1 MKSVVS
7 PAAEVRLAAAESLLR
22 GGKVGQAID
31 ALRSF
36 ISESPRHAGAHYQLA
51 VALLASGDQAGAEQ
65 ALRASLKLNP
75 NQPNAAVRL
84 ANILTSRRDAEE
96 AVKLLA
102 PFAGTPAA
110 DIALLTVY
118 AMALKTVGR
127 VDEATSIYER
137 AVRIAPTSGIAEHNL
152 AGAYG
157 DAERFAESN
166 EATARAFAKGLD
178 APETWLI
185 HGRALQGLG
194 DFDGAEVAY
203 RQAILRRQGYADA
216 HAELAQLIWMR
227 TENVEQSLATLDAA
241 LAAQTIDAPLSI
253 VKSRFLEYAGDKT
266 AAMAAL
272 ADALSVWR
280 PDPNVLLS
288 AANLALATDPPL
300 ALSYAE
306 KAMALAPQSAPA
318 RTTLCQVYL
327 GIGRADEAM
336 RIAEDLCRSW
346 PLDQYPVALLG
357 TAWRLLGDPRYRQL
371 YDYERL
377 VRAWPLETPDG
388 WQDLESFL
396 ADLAASL
403 RSRQQ
408 LRGHPIGQSL
418 RKGAQAGLSLAR
430 SDDPTIA
437 AFFKAIDAPIR
448 GYIAILAEV
457 DDLLGRRVRN
467 GYRFAGAWSAL
478 LRPGG
483 FHVNHLHPQGWISSA
498 CHIDLPPAVEEGHQG
513 WLQFGEPGLKTTPPL
528 AAEHFVKPRAG
539 QMVLF
544 PSYMWHG
551 TVPFDGDKSRLTVAF
566 DLVPD

>member
-1 MKSVVS
+1 MKSIVS
-7 PAAEVRLAAAESLLR
+7 PAAEARLAAAEALLR

-31 ALRSF
+31 ALRAF
-36 ISESPRHAGAHYQLA
+36 IAASPRHAGAHYQLA

-84 ANILTSRRDAEE
+84 ANILTARRDAEE
-96 AVKLLA
+96 AVNLLT
-102 PFAGTPAA
+102 PFAPRST

-127 VDEATSIYER
+127 AEEATKVYER
-137 AVRIAPTSGIAEHNL
+137 AVEVAPTSGIAEHNL

-203 RQAILRRQGYADA
+203 RQAILRRQNYADA
-216 HAELAQLIWMR
+216 HAELTQLIWMR
-227 TENVEQSLATLDAA
+227 TEDVEQSLVTLNAGLAT
-241 LAAQTIDAPLSI
+241 QTIDAPLSI
-253 VKSRFLEYAGDKT
+253 VKSRFLEYAGDQP

-272 ADALSVWR
+272 TDALSVWR

-288 AANLALATDPPL
+288 AANLALKTDPPL

-306 KAMALAPQSAPA
+306 KALALDPQSAPA
-318 RTTLCQVYL
+318 RTTLYQVYL

-336 RIAEDLCRSW
+336 RIAEDLCGSW

-357 TAWRLLGDPRYRQL
+357 TAWRMLGDPRYQQL
-371 YDYERL
+371 YDYNRL
-377 VRAWPLETPDG
+377 VRAWPLETPAG
-388 WQDLESFL
+388 WVNLESFL
-396 ADLAASL
+396 GDLAINL
-403 RSRQQ
+403 RSRQR

-418 RKGAQAGLSLAR
+418 RQGAQAGLSLAR
-430 SDDPTIA
+430 SDDPVVA

-448 GYIAILAEV
+448 SYIGILAEV
-457 DDLLGRRVRN
+457 DDILGRRVGK

-498 CHIDLPPAVEEGHQG
+498 CHIDLPPAIDEGHQG
-513 WLQFGEPGLKTTPPL
+513 WLQFGEPGLQTSPPL
-528 AAEHFVKPRAG
+528 PAEHFVKPRVG

-551 TVPFDGDKSRLTVAF
+551 TVPFGGDKSRLTVAF
-566 DLVPD
+566 DLLPD